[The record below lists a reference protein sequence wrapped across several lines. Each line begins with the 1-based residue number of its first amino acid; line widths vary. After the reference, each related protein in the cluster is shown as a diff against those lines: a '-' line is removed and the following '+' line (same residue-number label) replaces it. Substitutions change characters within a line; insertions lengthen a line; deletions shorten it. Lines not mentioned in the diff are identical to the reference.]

1 VFARGELERFPRRVL
16 HPGSATKAQVSVVE
30 LPAGPVLVKD
40 VAGMH
45 PWIRAIYGR
54 PVLRREIRALAA
66 LDGTPGVPRLLGQ
79 VERDALVMEF
89 VVAETMSRRLPR
101 ERLVRACAALGD
113 RVAALHAR
121 GVVHLDLRQKRN
133 VLVTAAGEVVLI
145 DFQSAWVLGTRGW
158 RGGLLRLLARLDR
171 TAVLKYRERY
181 VPETLSAEER
191 RRARRSRWLARLW
204 FFHRLGPLLR
214 ALFRRD
220 SRSP

>member
-1 VFARGELERFPRRVL
+1 MLARADLARFPIRTL
-16 HPGSATKAQVSVVE
+16 HPGSATKARVSVVE
-30 LPAGPVLVKD
+30 LPTGPVLVKD

-45 PWIRAIYGR
+45 PWIRSGYGR
-54 PVLRREIRALAA
+54 VVLRRELRALAA
-66 LDGTPGVPRLLGQ
+66 LAGVPGVPRLLGQ
-79 VERDALVMEF
+79 VDADALVMEF
-89 VVAETMSRRLPR
+89 IVADTMSRRLPR
-101 ERLVRACAALGD
+101 ARLLSACAALGE
-113 RVAALHAR
+113 RVAGLHAR

-133 VLVTAAGEVVLI
+133 VLVTAAGDVVLV
-145 DFQSAWVLGTRGW
+145 DFQSALVLGTRGW

-181 VPETLSAEER
+181 ASETLSAAEL